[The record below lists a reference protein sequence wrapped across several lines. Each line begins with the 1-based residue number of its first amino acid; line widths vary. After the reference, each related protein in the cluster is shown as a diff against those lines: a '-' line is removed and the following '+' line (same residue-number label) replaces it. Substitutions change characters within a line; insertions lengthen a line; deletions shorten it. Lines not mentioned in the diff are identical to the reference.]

1 MTYTKRSLD
10 QENKTLSFHV
20 KLFTALQNEK
30 GSKQPQFQ
38 IEIDKKRNSKY
49 YQLLLKSI
57 QSLQIDSEKHT
68 GKHSVTY
75 ITINPL
81 KMEDLKY
88 MTEWMLQHA
97 TKHEELILNKKL
109 QISSSREDP
118 IEDDRSGSELHQVL
132 KKI

>member
-1 MTYTKRSLD
+1 
-10 QENKTLSFHV
+10 
-20 KLFTALQNEK
+20 
-30 GSKQPQFQ
+30 
-38 IEIDKKRNSKY
+38 
-49 YQLLLKSI
+49 
-57 QSLQIDSEKHT
+57 
-68 GKHSVTY
+68 
-75 ITINPL
+75 
-81 KMEDLKY
+81 MEDLKY